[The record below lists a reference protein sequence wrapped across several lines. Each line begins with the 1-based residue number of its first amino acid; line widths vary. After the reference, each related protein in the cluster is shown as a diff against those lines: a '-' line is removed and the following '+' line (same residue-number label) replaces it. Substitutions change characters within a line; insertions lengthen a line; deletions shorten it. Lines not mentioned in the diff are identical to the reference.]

1 MMEID
6 NNNSD
11 KKAIVVVGSVNMDLM
26 VRCPHLPAA
35 GETVMGHSFTQAPGG
50 KGANQAVAAA
60 RLGAQVSLIACV
72 GDDDHGR
79 LSMAG
84 FTEVGINTAQVHIA
98 DRVATGIAM
107 ITSDAQGENC
117 IAIAPGA
124 NDSLTC
130 EHLDEATPLIAS
142 ADILVCQFESPL
154 PTVLHAMGLAR
165 QHGVTVLLNPAPM
178 LPISLGLLAGTDI
191 VVLNAIEASMLS
203 TLPVGTIHQV
213 CQVAEFLRSAG
224 LHTVI
229 VTLGK
234 DGVVLADDSGTHH
247 HAAPQVVALDSTGA
261 GDTFVGALA
270 SALVLGAAM
279 TEAVHFA
286 QQAAALSVTR
296 RGAQASMPSRTEI
309 KDFFTFQRANQNS
322 LKWRDMA

>member
-6 NNNSD
+6 NNNSH

-35 GETVMGHSFTQAPGG
+35 GETVMGHSFSQAPGG

-60 RLGAQVSLIACV
+60 RLGAHVSLIACV

-79 LSMAG
+79 MSMAG
-84 FTEVGINTAQVHIA
+84 FAAAGINTAQVHIA
-98 DRVATGIAM
+98 GGVATGIAM

-117 IAIAPGA
+117 IAIASGA
-124 NDSLTC
+124 NDSLTR
-130 EHLDEATPLIAS
+130 EHLDQAASLIAD
-142 ADILVCQFESPL
+142 AAMLVCQFESPL
-154 PTVLHAMGLAR
+154 PVVLHAINLAR
-165 QHGVTVLLNPAPM
+165 QHGVPVLLNPAPM

-234 DGVVLADDSGTHH
+234 DGVVLADESGTHH
-247 HAAPQVVALDSTGA
+247 HVAPQVVALDSTGA

-270 SALVLGAAM
+270 CALVSGTAM
-279 TEAVHFA
+279 LDAIQFA

-296 RGAQASMPSRTEI
+296 RGAQASMPSRAEI
-309 KDFFTFQRANQNS
+309 KDFFIFQRANQNS
-322 LKWRDMA
+322 LKWRDNA

>member
-1 MMEID
+1 MMD
-6 NNNSD
+6 SD
-11 KKAIVVVGSVNMDLM
+11 KQKSIVVVGSVNMDLM

-60 RLGAQVSLIACV
+60 RLAAQVSLVACV
-72 GDDDHGR
+72 GDDEHGR

-84 FTEVGINTAQVHIA
+84 FAAAGVDTTHVHRV

-107 ITSDAQGENC
+107 ITSDAHGENC
-117 IAIAPGA
+117 IAIASGA
-124 NDSLTC
+124 NDALTC
-130 EHLDEATPLIAS
+130 EHLDEADTLIAG
-142 ADILVCQFESPL
+142 AAMLVCQFESPL
-154 PTVLHAMGLAR
+154 PTVLHAMALAR
-165 QHGVTVLLNPAPM
+165 RHGVPVLLNPAPM
-178 LPISLGLLAGTDI
+178 LPISLSLLAGMDI

-224 LHTVI
+224 LGTVI

-234 DGVVLADDSGTHH
+234 EGVVVADDSGTHH
-247 HAAPQVVALDSTGA
+247 HVAPQVVALDSTGA

-270 SALVLGAAM
+270 SALVSGTAM
-279 TEAVHFA
+279 TEAIQFA

-296 RGAQASMPSRTEI
+296 RGAQASMPSRSEI
-309 KDFFTFQRANQNS
+309 KDFFIFQRANQNS